1 MKRKKWSELE
11 EQTLLTKYSELRN
24 SGALAKLKT
33 REKKFKPVADHVNTI
48 HHLQDPATY
57 PFKWSWRDVS
67 IKVQNMRHQYLG
79 VKQKIRLSND
89 EFNWK
94 DGENH
99 WVNFFKYKEVFGD
112 VELDVKSKRL
122 CENNDNDIHVFG
134 DCGDLGFGIDCEDD
148 EDGEEEDEDE
158 EDEDEDV
165 DEDDDEE
172 EDEEENEENLRTEKV
187 SVLSTGTVV
196 TQIEVLNLLLFSL
209 KFLTH
214 TPLLTDRLK
223 PQRDSEES
231 KMKRK
236 KWSELEEQTLLTK
249 YSELRNS
256 GALAKLKTREKK
268 FKPVADHVNTIHHLQ
283 DPATYPFKWSWRD
296 VSIKVQNMRHQYL
309 GVKQKIR
316 LSNDEFNWKDGEN
329 HWVNFFKY
337 KEVFGDVELDVKS
350 KRLCENND
358 NDIHVFGDCGDL
370 GFGID
375 CEDDE
380 DGEEEDEDE
389 EDEDEDEDVD
399 EDDDEEEDEE
409 ENEENLRSEGEFEGE
424 RQNGEVGFA
433 GVKKL
438 KMGLGGNE
446 RLRLMSS
453 KVLDLRDVMVKK
465 RRGKERG
472 VSGREGGGSEGGK

>member
-48 HHLQDPATY
+48 HHLQDPT
-57 PFKWSWRDVS
+57 
-67 IKVQNMRHQYLG
+67 
-79 VKQKIRLSND
+79 
-89 EFNWK
+89 
-94 DGENH
+94 
-99 WVNFFKYKEVFGD
+99 
-112 VELDVKSKRL
+112 
-122 CENNDNDIHVFG
+122 
-134 DCGDLGFGIDCEDD
+134 
-148 EDGEEEDEDE
+148 
-158 EDEDEDV
+158 
-165 DEDDDEE
+165 
-172 EDEEENEENLRTEKV
+172 
-187 SVLSTGTVV
+187 
-196 TQIEVLNLLLFSL
+196 
-209 KFLTH
+209 
-214 TPLLTDRLK
+214 
-223 PQRDSEES
+223 
-231 KMKRK
+231 
-236 KWSELEEQTLLTK
+236 
-249 YSELRNS
+249 
-256 GALAKLKTREKK
+256 
-268 FKPVADHVNTIHHLQ
+268 
-283 DPATYPFKWSWRD
+283 TYPFKWSWRD

-424 RQNGEVGFA
+424 RQNGELGFA

-446 RLRLMSS
+446 RLRLMGS

-465 RRGKERG
+465 EERKREREFQGEKEEAVREENRREAHWRAVKRRYDREEGLENRELELEERELMWAKREVERRLRLEREFDDERRERMRMEEEREEKEMEWKERMLG
-472 VSGREGGGSEGGK
+472 L